1 MVKQNAAGWTLPR
14 RRPITKQ
21 VLDRGIAAEQE
32 AAVREHQ
39 AQEAWFDRQH
49 GAVML
54 KLRDG
59 RVFGAEPNFIPSLQA
74 ASPNQLDGLRATEN
88 GIYLVVQDLDLH
100 ISVDGLVT
108 RIMEHSALAIRVRR
122 AICRVDN
129 FPRQGCGVRAQW
141 AVGRTAE
148 TDTENLDTAWVA
160 EA

>member
-74 ASPNQLDGLRATEN
+74 ASPSQLDGLRATDN
-88 GIYLVVQDLDLH
+88 GTYLVVQALDLH
-100 ISVDGLVT
+100 ICVDGLVT
-108 RIMEHSALAIRVRR
+108 RIMEHSALAIRRSGARFAGSTTSR
-122 AICRVDN
+122 AKAAASARN
-129 FPRQGCGVRAQW
+129 
-141 AVGRTAE
+141 GRLGGRPKPTPK
-148 TDTENLDTAWVA
+148 TSTQRG
-160 EA
+160 